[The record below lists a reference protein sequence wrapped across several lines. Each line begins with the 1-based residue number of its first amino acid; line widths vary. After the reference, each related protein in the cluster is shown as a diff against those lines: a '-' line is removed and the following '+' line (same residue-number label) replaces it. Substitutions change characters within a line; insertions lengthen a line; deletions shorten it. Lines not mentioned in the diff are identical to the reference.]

1 MATKKKASRGTRAAS
16 PPPKAAPKTAAN
28 KAPKAAAKKAANKK
42 KAPAVV
48 ALRLTARLAAPPE
61 RVFDA
66 WMSGDEHGAFTG
78 GGATVVPRV
87 GGRHTAWDGYIEG
100 TTLELARPLRI
111 VQTWRTTEFP
121 AGAGDSQIEL
131 ELRPRAGGT
140 ELTLQHTGIPRGQGA
155 KYRRGWEEHYFA
167 PMRAYF
173 GGA

>member
-16 PPPKAAPKTAAN
+16 PPPKAAPK
-28 KAPKAAAKKAANKK
+28 KAAATKK
-42 KAPAVV
+42 KATPRGV

-66 WMSGDEHGAFTG
+66 WMSGAEHGAFTG
-78 GGATVVPRV
+78 GGATVEPRV

-121 AGAGDSQIEL
+121 AGAADSRL
-131 ELRPRAGGT
+131 ELSLRPYAGGT

-173 GGA
+173 SGA

>member
-16 PPPKAAPKTAAN
+16 PSPKAGPAQTTKRKPQAPKG
-28 KAPKAAAKKAANKK
+28 
-42 KAPAVV
+42 V

-66 WMSGDEHGAFTG
+66 WMSGAEHGAFTG
-78 GGATVVPRV
+78 GGATVEPRV

-121 AGAGDSQIEL
+121 EGAADSRL
-131 ELRPRAGGT
+131 ELLLRPHAGGT